1 MSYSILHQF
10 LGTQE
15 EKLAIRKS
23 TEDMERFTSDLGEIT
38 SSQNR
43 EIHQLQSSTLECY
56 EWCEEAR
63 SRDTRNKDK
72 KYQRLLKNRSLDPM
86 SQKKLSGVQ
95 SKYLYL
101 DQQIHEVNQA
111 LDMEWQAHVNNTK
124 GSVSVK

>member
-1 MSYSILHQF
+1 
-10 LGTQE
+10 
-15 EKLAIRKS
+15 
-23 TEDMERFTSDLGEIT
+23 
-38 SSQNR
+38 
-43 EIHQLQSSTLECY
+43 
-56 EWCEEAR
+56 
-63 SRDTRNKDK
+63 
-72 KYQRLLKNRSLDPM
+72 M